1 MRPSLYTLEKRIN
14 TLLEAQEQTGTPNL
28 LCESMTIEEQAR
40 FLCEYA
46 SVICPDEPEPYEAIL
61 SFLQEQEQETG
72 TRDLLTEYQQEIE
85 KLCAPVPGECGEH
98 RITPTIETPIPVF
111 DSQEIPQEP
120 PAPTSV
126 RVPRSSDNIF
136 RERMLLQRERDGH
149 NPFDS
154 WKY

>member
-1 MRPSLYTLEKRIN
+1 MRPSVYTLEKRIN
-14 TLLEAQEQTGTPNL
+14 TLLEAQEQTSTL

-61 SFLQEQEQETG
+61 SFLQEQTG

-85 KLCAPVPGECGEH
+85 DLCAPVPGEMGEH
-98 RITPTIETPIPVF
+98 RITPTIETPLESDF
-111 DSQEIPQEP
+111 NSLEIPPQER

-136 RERMLLQRERDGH
+136 RERVLLQRERDGH
-149 NPFDS
+149 NPFNS
-154 WKY
+154 WSH